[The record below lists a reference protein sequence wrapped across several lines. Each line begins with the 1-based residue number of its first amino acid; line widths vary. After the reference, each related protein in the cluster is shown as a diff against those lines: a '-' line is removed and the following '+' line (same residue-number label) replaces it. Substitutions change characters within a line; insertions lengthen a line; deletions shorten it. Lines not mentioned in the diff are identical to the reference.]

1 MTPKEPGTGA
11 RGRRERAGAVV
22 AAVIT
27 AAALT
32 VGITGCNDVSAKTA
46 DRVELCARVVGKTF
60 NNPFPDDAEKTKKQ
74 VRERAD
80 ELDDMAEQAPD
91 EKLREAI
98 KSTAEKMRNAEI
110 KGKGSSRTV
119 IGYISDQNDR
129 LKDLRNTCLNRNDYK

>member
-1 MTPKEPGTGA
+1 MTPHEPGVGA
-11 RGRRERAGAVV
+11 GRRRKRAGTVG

-46 DRVELCARVVGKTF
+46 DRVELCARIVGKTF
-60 NNPFPDDAEKTKKQ
+60 NNPFPDDVEKTKKEI
-74 VRERAD
+74 RERAD
-80 ELDDMAEQAPD
+80 ELDDMAKQAPD
-91 EKLREAI
+91 EKLRKAI
-98 KSTAEKMRNAEI
+98 ESTAEKMRNAEV

-129 LKDLRNTCLNRNDYK
+129 LKDLRNTCLNHDDYK